1 MNPSLRHRREPRFTG
16 RLSSIPRS
24 LLWVVIAAGLALAAP
39 AGAQRATGSTYG
51 PVQPADT
58 LWALALRFR
67 GSSSVN
73 AQQAMIAILRANP
86 EAFREGNINAL
97 RTRVTL
103 RVPSVAEIEAIS
115 PAEAAAEFARHEV
128 AWRNRRR
135 TGSAAPAPGPAS
147 PARQAPARPASAPA
161 EPPVT
166 IIDETAA
173 ELREARAT
181 VADLRQRLAE
191 RDEAIEELLVQ
202 LAAVRR
208 ELRPAPRAEP
218 APSGEPGGRE
228 EDEARRDSASRSSW
242 LPVSPLVL
250 GSSLIV
256 LLVLIVV
263 VTLIRQRGEP
273 EERYPEEGYEGEEE
287 EPYEE
292 DDEELH
298 GGEEET
304 HRDHEKEFGEEDRG
318 PGSWRAGGA
327 PAAGAVAAGTMAA
340 FPADEKAGD
349 PMDDESTDL
358 PFGIDLEGGEDWGPA
373 PEEPS
378 PGRPELPESEDP
390 SEFGRHVEVGELDN
404 LDLDTGPAPGSSSSL
419 PAGDDEEDDP
429 PEGGGHG
436 RPAVRRRE

>member
-24 LLWVVIAAGLALAAP
+24 VLWLVIAAGIALAPP
-39 AGAQRATGSTYG
+39 AGAQQAAGSTYG

-67 GSSSVN
+67 GSSGVN

-103 RVPSVAEIEAIS
+103 RVPSVAEMEAIS
-115 PAEAAAEFARHEV
+115 PAEAQAEFARHEV

-135 TGSAAPAPGPAS
+135 TGSAAPAPGPAR
-147 PARQAPARPASAPA
+147 PARQAPAQPASAPA
-161 EPPVT
+161 EQPVT
-166 IIDETAA
+166 IADDPEA

-208 ELRPAPRAEP
+208 ELRQGQRAEP
-218 APSGEPGGRE
+218 APSGEPAGRE
-228 EDEARRDSASRSSW
+228 EDEARRDPASRSSW

-273 EERYPEEGYEGEEE
+273 EERYEGEEE
-287 EPYEE
+287 EPYDE

-298 GGEEET
+298 GGEEEA
-304 HRDHEKEFGEEDRG
+304 HGDQEEEFGEEDRG

-327 PAAGAVAAGTMAA
+327 PAAGAVAAGTVAA

-378 PGRPELPESEDP
+378 PDRPGLPESEEP
-390 SEFGRHVEVGELDN
+390 SEFGRHVEVGELDH
-404 LDLDTGPAPGSSSSL
+404 LDLDTGPAPGSSSNL

-436 RPAVRRRE
+436 RPAARRRG

>member
-16 RLSSIPRS
+16 RLASIPRS

-39 AGAQRATGSTYG
+39 AGAQQAAGSTYG

-147 PARQAPARPASAPA
+147 PARQAPAQPASAPA

-173 ELREARAT
+173 ELREARAR

-202 LAAVRR
+202 LAAVQR
-208 ELRPAPRAEP
+208 ELRQGQGAEP

-287 EPYEE
+287 EPYED

-298 GGEEET
+298 GGEEEA

-327 PAAGAVAAGTMAA
+327 PAAGAVAAGAMAA